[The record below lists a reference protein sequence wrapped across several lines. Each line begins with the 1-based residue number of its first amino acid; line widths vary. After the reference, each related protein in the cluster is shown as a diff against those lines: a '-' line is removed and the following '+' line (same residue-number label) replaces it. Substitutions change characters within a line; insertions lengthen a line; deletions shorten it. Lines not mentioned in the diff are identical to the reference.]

1 MLLILASIG
10 KPDIVPAGCA
20 VMFQA
25 SQCGNTISCFPCHLN
40 AGAYQAKGMGGATPQ
55 VLVEQKIWPGK
66 YVWSVN
72 LLKLVG
78 PMVGKM

>member
-1 MLLILASIG
+1 MLLILACPG

-25 SQCGNTISCFPCHLN
+25 SQCVNTISCFPCHLN
-40 AGAYQAKGMGGATPQ
+40 AGAYQGEGTGDATPQ
-55 VLVEQKIWPGK
+55 VLLEQKICLGK
-66 YVWSVN
+66 YVWFVN
-72 LLKLVG
+72 LLKMVG